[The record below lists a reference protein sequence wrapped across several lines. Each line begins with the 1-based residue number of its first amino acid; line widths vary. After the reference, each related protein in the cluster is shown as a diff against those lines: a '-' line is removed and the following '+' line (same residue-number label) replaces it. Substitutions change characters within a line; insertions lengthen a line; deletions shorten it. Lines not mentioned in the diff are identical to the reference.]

1 MILDGKLVSAK
12 IREKIKE
19 ELVTFNTKPK
29 LVDIQ
34 IGNNSSSDI
43 YIKTKEKACLEIGID
58 FECVRFDES
67 ANESDII
74 NKIKE
79 LNDDKSINGIL
90 IQSPIPTKFSLNKL
104 VNIIDPSKDVDGL
117 TDINVGRLV
126 NDNEGLIPCTPFGI
140 MQLLNYYNIDVA
152 SKNVVI
158 VGRSNLVG
166 KPLYNLLL
174 NKNATVTIC
183 HSLTN
188 NLSDFTSKADIL
200 VVAAGHKHL
209 ITSDMVKDGVVVIDV
224 GINRIDGIIYGDVDF
239 NGIASKASFITPVPG
254 GVGPMTVTM
263 LLYNVVKSYKKAN
276 IF

>member
-79 LNDDKSINGIL
+79 LNDDKSINGVL
-90 IQSPIPTKFSLNKL
+90 IQSPIPNKFSLNKL

>member
-1 MILDGKLVSAK
+1 MILDGKLVSSK

-19 ELVTFNTKPK
+19 ELLTFNSKPK

-58 FECVRFDES
+58 FECIRFDES
-67 ANESDII
+67 VNEELII

-79 LNDDKSINGIL
+79 LNSDKSINGIL
-90 IQSPIPTKFSLNKL
+90 IQSPIPNKFNLNKL
-104 VNIIDPSKDVDGL
+104 VNMIDPSKDVDGL

-140 MQLLNYYNIDVA
+140 IQLLNYYNIDVT

-158 VGRSNLVG
+158 VGRSSLVG

-183 HSLTN
+183 HSLTS
-188 NLSDFTSKADIL
+188 NLIDFTSKADIL

-224 GINRIDGIIYGDVDF
+224 GINRVEGIIYGDVDF
-239 NGIASKASFITPVPG
+239 NGIASTASFITPVPG